1 MKINFKRLDHIQ
13 LIIPKDKEQQA
24 RDFYS
29 GILGLEEIPKPDA
42 LKPTGGVWFRMGEIE
57 LHLGV
62 EEPKLTKRHPAFEVD
77 ELDKIKGYL
86 ITHGVTVKEEIQV
99 PGRKR
104 FSFFDPFGNRI
115 ELVEKG

>member
-1 MKINFKRLDHIQ
+1 MKINFKRLDHVQI
-13 LIIPKDKEQQA
+13 IIPKGGEKEA

-29 GILGLEEIPKPDA
+29 GILGLREINKPDS
-42 LKPTGGVWFRMGEIE
+42 LKPTGGVWFVIGDVE

-77 ELDKIKGYL
+77 ELEKVKGYL
-86 ITHGVTVKEEIQV
+86 MTHGVTIKEEIEV

-104 FSFFDPFGNRI
+104 FSLFDPFGNRI
-115 ELVEKG
+115 ELLEKG